1 MSLALAVEIF
11 MPELPEVETVRRGLQ
26 QFTCDRPITQVEV
39 LLPRTIAH
47 PSTTEDF
54 VRGLKGTEIEAW
66 QRRGKYLFAACR
78 NPQGQRQGWLGV
90 HLRMTGQLL
99 WLTEPQPVSS
109 HTRVR
114 LQLGKDRELRFIDQR
129 TFGKM
134 WWVAVKEDLHEI
146 ISGMGK
152 LGPEPFS
159 AEFSA
164 AYFTDRLHRSR
175 RQIKAALLDQTV
187 VAGIG
192 NIYADEALFM
202 SGIRPTTVTA
212 ELGDRPIQTL
222 HQAIIEVLQTSIDA
236 GGTTFSNYLNVQ
248 GTNGN
253 YAGQAW
259 VYGKQGQDC
268 RRCGET
274 ILKIKAAGRGTHYCP
289 NCQK

>member
-1 MSLALAVEIF
+1 

-47 PSTTEDF
+47 PSTTAEF
-54 VRGLKGTEIEAW
+54 VEGLRGTAITRW
-66 QRRGKYLFAACR
+66 QRRGKYLYADCHNA
-78 NPQGQRQGWLGV
+78 QGQQQGWLGV

-134 WWVAVKEDLHEI
+134 WWVAAQEDLQQI

-159 AEFSA
+159 SDFSPT
-164 AYFTDRLHRSR
+164 YFIDRLQRSHRP
-175 RQIKAALLDQTV
+175 IKAALLDQTL

-202 SGIRPTTVTA
+202 SNIRPTTLSTA
-212 ELGDRPIQTL
+212 LGDQQIQNL
-222 HQAIIEVLQTSIDA
+222 RQAIIEVLQQSIAA
-236 GGTTFSNYLNVQ
+236 GGTTFSHYLSVQ

-259 VYGKQGQDC
+259 VYGRQGQDC
-268 RRCGET
+268 RCCGET
-274 ILKIKAAGRGTHYCP
+274 ILKIKTAGRGTHYCP
-289 NCQK
+289 KCQK